1 MYLLS
6 GWGQRTVEMRR
17 FDSDGSDEGHVSSSH
32 WVFDC
37 DIRACGGDLV
47 LPALP
52 GISVI
57 ACVIGLLDQLWA
69 QEVRDGLC
77 PPEGKP

>member
-1 MYLLS
+1 MK
-6 GWGQRTVEMRR
+6 G
-17 FDSDGSDEGHVSSSH
+17 DVSSSH
-32 WVFDC
+32 WLFDC